1 MYNKEKPPKYFLT
14 INTPVGR
21 CQIAADNWNVIADL
35 IDPSNL
41 MYNSNSDVQNAA
53 KRAQKAYHKSY
64 RSSRNGNCR
73 SRATQAGIELDVIC
87 CYIMGW
93 TAKEAIDWL
102 KKEKKCKLSKSAVGR
117 YWTRLRRL
125 GVIPLQRLEVEKS
138 GEIISENGNFT
149 NKQTIKIHN
158 SKSGRLKNK

>member
-1 MYNKEKPPKYFLT
+1 MYNKEKSPKYFLT

-41 MYNSNSDVQNAA
+41 MYNSNDDVQNAA

-64 RSSRNGNCR
+64 RRGGCGL
-73 SRATQAGIELDVIC
+73 SRAAHEGIELDVIC

-93 TAKEAIDWL
+93 TIKEAVNWL

-117 YWTRLRRL
+117 YWRRL
-125 GVIPLQRLEVEKS
+125 KSIGVIPLQRLEVEES
-138 GEIISENGNFT
+138 GEIISENSNFT
-149 NKQTIKIHN
+149 NKQTTKIHN
-158 SKSGRLKNK
+158 NKPKRLKNK